1 MIGGGPKCLFAL
13 LELND
18 CLDSGDSPVHVDV
31 YDPYPPGAG
40 RVWNTGQPRE
50 LRLNVNPRIID
61 ASSTLCT
68 QTFNQWRGI
77 KDAHAEQDTFP
88 ARALVGEYLSEQF
101 QRLVEQGT
109 LQVTHRANAVT
120 SLVRS
125 GPQWE
130 VSTQLGSELYDEVVI
145 STGHGLAGYQ
155 STSTPD
161 GSLSAAELTVERAAE
176 GRIPAVPAGS
186 QVLVRGAALTA
197 YDVVLTL
204 TEGRGGRW
212 EQITE
217 DGLSALRYLPSGEEP
232 SRIILTSR
240 SNISLSPKPLN
251 VPQEVQD
258 VLDTYREPIRRW
270 GSARKDVGRSNGQT
284 ITPEFDGLWS
294 ILLACAVQCTGV
306 VGVPAHEASLSST
319 VLAGISEEMKAKESA
334 AAQLR
339 TSLRANHGL
348 DTYSYE
354 WVWGVVWAG
363 LYPQIVNALSRI
375 SWAASER
382 KQFRII
388 AANLERMAF
397 GPPEPT
403 ALKLLALYDAGILSH
418 ETLGQTHSMAD
429 AITINAVTAPAG
441 VLTEPDGKPANEMIR
456 DLLAAGEVLVM
467 SGERGLLTDTDG
479 TCLNV
484 RGERNESLTAL
495 GRPTEDP
502 TLGHDTLNRNLHPEF
517 REWAKRIKRQVTAP
531 SQKVAVN

>member
-18 CLDSGDSPVHVDV
+18 CLDAGDGPVHVDV

-68 QTFNQWRGI
+68 QTFNQWRAT
-77 KDAHAEQDTFP
+77 KDAHAENDTFP
-88 ARALVGEYLSEQF
+88 ARALVGEYLNEQF
-101 QRLVEQGT
+101 QRLVEQGA

-120 SLVRS
+120 SLVRR

-130 VSTQLGSELYDEVVI
+130 VSTQLESKLYDEVVI

-155 STSTPD
+155 LASTEHGT
-161 GSLSAAELTVERAAE
+161 LSAAELTVERTE
-176 GRIPAVPAGS
+176 GLIPAVPAGS

-217 DGLSALRYLPSGEEP
+217 DGLSALRYLPRGEEP

-251 VPQEVQD
+251 VPQEVRD

-270 GSARKDVGRSNGQT
+270 GSARKDAGRVNGQT
-284 ITPEFDGLWS
+284 VTSEFDGLWS
-294 ILLACAVQCTGV
+294 ILLACAVQCTGL
-306 VGVPAHEASLSST
+306 VGVPANEATLWST
-319 VLAGISEEMKAKESA
+319 VLAGISEEMKAKESP

-348 DTYSYE
+348 DTYSHE

-363 LYPQIVNALSRI
+363 LYPQIVDALSRI

-397 GPPEPT
+397 GPPELT

-418 ETLGQTHSMAD
+418 EPLGQTHQLAD
-429 AITINAVTAPAG
+429 VVTINAVTAPAG
-441 VLTEPDGKPANEMIR
+441 VLIEPDGKPANEMIR
-456 DLLAAGEVLVM
+456 DLLTAGEVLVR

-517 REWAKRIKRQVTAP
+517 QEWAKRIKRLVAAP
-531 SQKVAVN
+531 SQKVAAN